1 VKSFKNKHL
10 QGFSPSFGLQSA
22 MMAFSRQ
29 CKLHGKCSRSI
40 AGRLPTLKKPTDDM
54 TNQGLA
60 VNMHAV
66 RRAVSGRDNSVSQ

>member
-1 VKSFKNKHL
+1 
-10 QGFSPSFGLQSA
+10 
-22 MMAFSRQ
+22 M
-29 CKLHGKCSRSI
+29 
-40 AGRLPTLKKPTDDM
+40 DDM

>member
-1 VKSFKNKHL
+1 MVFHRVRVAICND
-10 QGFSPSFGLQSA
+10 GFL
-22 MMAFSRQ
+22 RQ

-40 AGRLPTLKKPTDDM
+40 ARRLPTLKKPTDDM

-60 VNMHAV
+60 VKMHAV